1 MNPSQNTLARMTRS
15 AVTHLFQDL
24 IWPAAAGNVAW
35 SFFTMAVGE
44 KWLDPGVPARLLV
57 IFLLAIYL
65 GVDWM
70 RTTDTVKT
78 LKGWFWIADAPHSAS
93 VVVFAIATQMNK
105 SWLGGAL
112 AAMFVI
118 GVIGHL
124 IGAWE
129 PTGTVNN
136 LWRKRLILAVV
147 NAAGLIPLILL
158 PQADWRLPV
167 ALGLVLVLWFPA
179 RYLIIPQLN

>member
-78 LKGWFWIADAPHSAS
+78 LKG
-93 VVVFAIATQMNK
+93 
-105 SWLGGAL
+105 
-112 AAMFVI
+112 
-118 GVIGHL
+118 
-124 IGAWE
+124 
-129 PTGTVNN
+129 
-136 LWRKRLILAVV
+136 
-147 NAAGLIPLILL
+147 
-158 PQADWRLPV
+158 
-167 ALGLVLVLWFPA
+167 
-179 RYLIIPQLN
+179 